1 MILLYFIYCLAV
13 LADRIVC
20 FIAPNTLFAEWFF
33 WFTGDA
39 KSLLLVV
46 RELELAR
53 SYQKNETSALLTEF
67 SVYHAA
73 FFFGEREYYGLK
85 VRWPRWFINRIHF
98 TAIQLAATQWQ
109 EGCQCGFSD
118 AAAVESRV
126 TAHCW

>member
-1 MILLYFIYCLAV
+1 MTFLHIVYFVAV
-13 LADRIVC
+13 FADRFVC
-20 FIAPNTLFAEWFF
+20 FIAPKTLIAEWFF

-53 SYQKNETSALLTEF
+53 SYQKDEASVLLTEF

-85 VRWPRWFINRIHF
+85 VRWPR
-98 TAIQLAATQWQ
+98 
-109 EGCQCGFSD
+109 
-118 AAAVESRV
+118 
-126 TAHCW
+126 

>member
-1 MILLYFIYCLAV
+1 MILLHFIYCLAV

-20 FIAPNTLFAEWFF
+20 LIAPKTLFAEWLF

-53 SYQKNETSALLTEF
+53 SYQQDATSALLTEF

-98 TAIQLAATQWQ
+98 TAMQLAATQWQ
-109 EGCQCGFSD
+109 EGCQNGFSE
-118 AAAVESRV
+118 AAVLESEA
-126 TAHCW
+126 TSHC